1 MANREDGR
9 VAINSCDDNA
19 STQWI
24 DVSHHGAL
32 AQVLASKSSR
42 LTPSICPARL
52 PNKFNLD
59 FEPFGDLKAAFVQAR
74 PSESRSQPRLH
85 SKLPLDGLSRCFR
98 RKQSRHQRSLTRI
111 KDSAL
116 KSNTPSVNESTSR
129 PCRMSRAGHAGQI
142 DPYVSTAYVL
152 CPMRHG
158 ASHEVYFFCSCLAE
172 PSNVPVD
179 RVLSLCWT
187 CCL

>member
-32 AQVLASKSSR
+32 AQVRASKNSR

-59 FEPFGDLKAAFVQAR
+59 FEPLASSKQRMCKHDRQNPEA
-74 PSESRSQPRLH
+74 SRDCIVNFPWMS
-85 SKLPLDGLSRCFR
+85 FR
-98 RKQSRHQRSLTRI
+98 AVSGENNRG
-111 KDSAL
+111 
-116 KSNTPSVNESTSR
+116 SND
-129 PCRMSRAGHAGQI
+129 H
-142 DPYVSTAYVL
+142 
-152 CPMRHG
+152 
-158 ASHEVYFFCSCLAE
+158 
-172 PSNVPVD
+172 
-179 RVLSLCWT
+179 
-187 CCL
+187 